1 MSKIE
6 ITVGTH
12 FFQVRPTQDQ
22 NVRKMIYDFVR
33 RFVKVDVQGNER
45 KITTYASANTART
58 WFRFHINTFSE
69 FDKHL
74 KSNGF
79 EAKDVTVYYLPE
91 PDVPTH
97 KFNLDSSWSVLPHQE
112 PVIEYLTRPIGRKDD
127 ATGKWVDGGSRQRL
141 VGLQTGRGKLVRDTT
156 LVKVPLGWK
165 PIGQMRV
172 GDKVMAVDGTYANVV
187 GVFPEK
193 QVQLYR
199 VMCADG
205 RYLDVHGEHLWEY
218 FYVNTS
224 PHKRWRVGTTLEMAE
239 KLKMPNPRVYI
250 PLPVMPDEPVASSVP
265 IDPYYLGLMLGDGHL
280 ESSLSFTN
288 GDQKL
293 VDSANS
299 YLLERGLTLVF
310 ENRYTWITKPID
322 PSDRLSKK
330 KLIDDFKVL
339 GLYQTRSWNKF
350 VPRAYLNGNYEQRL
364 AVLQGLLDTDGSV
377 VIDATKPKRD
387 GTIASGKIEF
397 TTVSEQLAK
406 DVVYLVR
413 SLGGIAKCVSRIT
426 NYTYNGEVKRGRLSY
441 RIYIRHP
448 KPTSLFQLD
457 RKRDRLNDDN
467 QYSPDLKLRVVKI
480 EAVDVADATC
490 ISIDHHRKLYVCENW
505 VVTHNTF
512 CALKSITD
520 LGYKFVVIV
529 LARFVKNW
537 VKEIQKITDI
547 KAKEILL
554 VDSSSAMKALTEMAV
569 TPGSMDPYKAIVMG
583 NRSFISYITAFE
595 NSGADIEAL
604 GYMVTP
610 DELWPKLGVGIRLI
624 DEVHMEFHANFRLDL
639 YTHIKRT
646 ISLSATLISDDPHE
660 KRMHNIAY
668 PKDERSEEQQLTKYI
683 DSFGVVYTIPNR
695 WHYKTAYRGSSNYSH
710 AAFEDSI
717 LRNKDFTKAYAD
729 MHIHWLKHGYQK
741 NWQPDHKAIVF
752 ASTKEMCAELTKQ
765 ISNAFPN
772 YTVRRYVAEDGG
784 KKDKQGYEE
793 NYQKPHIRVTT
804 IGSGGTGHDIKGL
817 TDNILGVGLS
827 STKSNVQVLGRLRD
841 IPGKQTRFYYMSCLD
856 IPKQMHYHMAKKDLL
871 KQRAKSFT
879 PLHYGEL
886 GDNRYRT

>member
-58 WFRFHINTFSE
+58 WFRFHINTFGE

-141 VGLQTGRGKLVRDTT
+141 VGLQTGRGK
-156 LVKVPLGWK
+156 
-165 PIGQMRV
+165 
-172 GDKVMAVDGTYANVV
+172 
-187 GVFPEK
+187 
-193 QVQLYR
+193 
-199 VMCADG
+199 
-205 RYLDVHGEHLWEY
+205 
-218 FYVNTS
+218 
-224 PHKRWRVGTTLEMAE
+224 
-239 KLKMPNPRVYI
+239 
-250 PLPVMPDEPVASSVP
+250 
-265 IDPYYLGLMLGDGHL
+265 
-280 ESSLSFTN
+280 
-288 GDQKL
+288 
-293 VDSANS
+293 
-299 YLLERGLTLVF
+299 
-310 ENRYTWITKPID
+310 
-322 PSDRLSKK
+322 
-330 KLIDDFKVL
+330 
-339 GLYQTRSWNKF
+339 
-350 VPRAYLNGNYEQRL
+350 
-364 AVLQGLLDTDGSV
+364 
-377 VIDATKPKRD
+377 
-387 GTIASGKIEF
+387 
-397 TTVSEQLAK
+397 
-406 DVVYLVR
+406 
-413 SLGGIAKCVSRIT
+413 
-426 NYTYNGEVKRGRLSY
+426 
-441 RIYIRHP
+441 
-448 KPTSLFQLD
+448 
-457 RKRDRLNDDN
+457 
-467 QYSPDLKLRVVKI
+467 
-480 EAVDVADATC
+480 
-490 ISIDHHRKLYVCENW
+490 
-505 VVTHNTF
+505 TF

-583 NRSFISYITAFE
+583 NRSFLSYITAFE

-610 DELWPKLGVGIRLI
+610 DELWTKLGIGIRLI